1 MILQAESGPVR
12 LWAAIPDI
20 KSYLHFLLNLSA
32 SCNNNSG
39 NRFLFFEQGICQFQ
53 LIVILTCGLEKP
65 PFSRLVPIVNTCS
78 FFDLMHK
85 APLTYVSSQDP
96 ILKQKVMTAL
106 EMATGRS
113 LLAKRYRKLQDMDLE
128 SWEVWGK
135 ALEILDIEVKVE
147 GVQIDEI
154 PKQGPLILIANHPYG
169 VVDGLIMGK
178 IAAEVR
184 TQFSILANAVLR
196 GQDPRIEQNLLPVDF
211 AETKEASLV
220 NIATRRTAIE
230 KLANGEA
237 IVVFPGGGIATA
249 PKVFGKAEELEWK
262 NFTAQMI
269 QKSKAT
275 VVPIFFHGQN
285 SPLFHFA
292 SKMGPTFRLGLLL
305 REVKRTMGKT
315 VHLTIG
321 TPISCE
327 KLGKTKRQEMMGM
340 LKGITLGLANEGT
353 GKA

>member
-1 MILQAESGPVR
+1 MQ
-12 LWAAIPDI
+12 
-20 KSYLHFLLNLSA
+20 
-32 SCNNNSG
+32 
-39 NRFLFFEQGICQFQ
+39 
-53 LIVILTCGLEKP
+53 
-65 PFSRLVPIVNTCS
+65 
-78 FFDLMHK
+78 K
-85 APLTYVSSQDP
+85 APITYVSPQDP
-96 ILKQKVMTAL
+96 PLKQKVMTAL
-106 EMATGRS
+106 EMATGRRI
-113 LLAKRYRKLQDMDLE
+113 LAKRYRKLQEMDLE
-128 SWEVWGK
+128 AWEVWGK
-135 ALEILDIEVKVE
+135 ALEMLEVGISVN

-154 PKQGPLILIANHPYG
+154 PKEGPLILIANHPFG

-178 IAAEVR
+178 IAAETR
-184 TQFSILANAVLR
+184 THFSILANAVLG

-220 NIATRRTAIE
+220 NISTRRTAIK

-285 SPLFHFA
+285 SPLFHLA

-321 TPISCE
+321 TPISFE
-327 KLGKTKRQEMMGM
+327 KIGKTKRQEMMAM
-340 LKGITLGLANEGT
+340 LKEITLGLGVS